1 MDILAFDVSK
11 DKLDLFDGTGHRQ
24 IPNRRSDI
32 AKLLSSRKG
41 AAVVCEPTGRFHIE
55 LAEEAFRKGSAV
67 YLVNPR
73 EARSFKESLSF
84 RAKTDE
90 LDARY
95 LYEYAKR
102 NGDLLRPFKPASPRL
117 KELKELLGKRQA
129 AVEARTALAQSFGSK
144 LSAAEKALFEAFGQT
159 IGEMERKLDA
169 IASEF
174 ESYERLRT
182 VPGVGPIS
190 GCALLYVLE
199 TMPFESSDALVAFLG
214 LDVRIRQSGK
224 SRGLRKLSKRGDP
237 VLRHLACMAGRGL
250 FTSKLGQP
258 KKAEL
263 AAKGRQFPERL
274 AIGARKVLR
283 TAFAVFHQKTEFDRK
298 RWRWA

>member
-1 MDILAFDVSK
+1 MEILAFDVSK
-11 DKLDLFDGTGHRQ
+11 DKLDLYDGTCPRQ
-24 IPNRRSDI
+24 IPNRISDI

-41 AAVVCEPTGRFHIE
+41 ATVVCEPTGRFHLE
-55 LAEEAFRKGSAV
+55 LAEEAFRKGRAV

-73 EARSFKESLSF
+73 EARSFKDSLSF

-117 KELKELLGKRQA
+117 KELKELLGRRHA
-129 AVEARTALAQSFGSK
+129 AVKGRTALAQSFGSK
-144 LSAAEKALFEAFGQT
+144 LSGSEKALLEAFG
-159 IGEMERKLDA
+159 IVIREAEKKLEE

-174 ESYERLRT
+174 ESYGLLRT
-182 VPGVGPIS
+182 IPGVGPIS

-199 TMPFESSDALVAFLG
+199 TIPFETPDALIAYLG
-214 LDVRIRQSGK
+214 LDVRVRQSGK
-224 SRGLRKLSKRGDP
+224 SRGQRKLSKRGDP
-237 VLRHLACMAGRGL
+237 ALRHLACMAGKGL
-250 FTSKLGQP
+250 FISKLGKP

-263 AAKGRQFPERL
+263 EAKGRKYPERL
-274 AIGARKVLR
+274 AIGAKKVLR
-283 TAFAVFHQKTEFDRK
+283 TAFAIFHQKAEFDRK
-298 RWRWA
+298 RWHWA